1 MLKHLCIPTLMIC
14 VFAVSVP
21 AQEVVLDSFSGIGAR
36 AMGMGGAYISVSDDF
51 SGLFWNPAGLA
62 RIERG
67 TVNWGVSHDRF
78 RNISQFFDHASTLE
92 LRSTRIAS
100 LGFVYPVPVYRGS
113 LVFAGGFGRNRN
125 FDGGLQIDAYDT
137 IAHFDKTGF
146 SEDKGALG
154 AWTLGAA
161 IDLMPRFVGGDIVV
175 SLGRNQPLFAGI
187 DP

>member
-1 MLKHLCIPTLMIC
+1 MRKHLYIPAFVIC
-14 VFAVSVP
+14 AFAVSIQ
-21 AQEVVLDSFSGIGAR
+21 AQEVVLDSFSGIGTR

-62 RIERG
+62 RVERG

-78 RNISQFFDHASTLE
+78 RNISQFFDRSSTFE

-113 LVFAGGFGRNRN
+113 LVFAGGFGRNQN

-137 IAHFDKTGF
+137 SVNFDKAGS

-154 AWTLGAA
+154 AWTLGT
-161 IDLMPRFVGGDIVV
+161 DRKSVV
-175 SLGRNQPLFAGI
+175 
-187 DP
+187 